1 MAGKEISQGERS
13 HSICGGFRATIPH
26 LVIENGGCNYSK
38 HEIEEMYKYINN
50 KDNPISKQREES
62 IADIHIDRVFRRKC
76 MRGVEEFLKIEF
88 QVNSCTVSDEVPCK
102 KVKREEKEE
111 GGNNHNNTFVDK
123 NESGTTGDSGII
135 LSDKQCIK

>member
-1 MAGKEISQGERS
+1 MAGKEIKRDKRN

-26 LVIENGGCNYSK
+26 LVIENGGCNYSQD
-38 HEIEEMYKYINN
+38 EIDEMYEYINN

-88 QVNSCTVSDEVPCK
+88 QINSCTVSDEVPCK
-102 KVKREEKEE
+102 KVKKDEKEE
-111 GGNNHNNTFVDK
+111 SSNNHSDTFVDK
-123 NESGTTGDSGII
+123 NESNITDDSGII
-135 LSDKQCIK
+135 LSDKECVK